1 MTRAEVAALFRVTTR
16 TVDAM
21 VADGR
26 LKAHTLGPRLVRF
39 RRSDVEAALTQ
50 VNANTPRGPSETRTD
65 TPAGRARRLGA
76 SPDD

>member
-39 RRSDVEAALTQ
+39 RRSDVEAALT
-50 VNANTPRGPSETRTD
+50 PSSTL
-65 TPAGRARRLGA
+65 LGWEGVVA
-76 SPDD
+76 

>member
-26 LKAHTLGPRLVRF
+26 SRHTPSVRA
-39 RRSDVEAALTQ
+39 SSASAAVTSR
-50 VNANTPRGPSETRTD
+50 PP
-65 TPAGRARRLGA
+65 
-76 SPDD
+76 